1 MDTTKKNENENE
13 IMEEEAMIET
23 IEDNNT
29 IQPLAE
35 PSSVEITFIKGSD
48 NLYSYTVEHLVGV
61 YLVKFKIKNPELK
74 VYSKD
79 SSGNR
84 YFVDNVKIPQDESSI
99 LFKLDISDDVILE
112 FVTSHE
118 VEYAEVKY

>member
-1 MDTTKKNENENE
+1 
-13 IMEEEAMIET
+13 MEEEAMIET
-23 IEDNNT
+23 IDDNNT

-35 PSSVEITFIKGSD
+35 PSSAEITFTKGSD

-61 YLVKFKIKNPELK
+61 YLIKFKIKNPELK

-79 SSGNR
+79 NSGNR
-84 YFVDNVKIPQDESSI
+84 YFVDNVKIPQDETSI
-99 LFKLDISDDVILE
+99 LFKLDISDEVTLE

>member
-23 IEDNNT
+23 IEDDNM

-35 PSSVEITFIKGSD
+35 HSSAQITFTKGDD
-48 NLYSYTVEHLVGV
+48 NLYNYTVEHLVGV
-61 YLVKFKIKNPELK
+61 YFVKFKIKNPELK

-79 SSGNR
+79 SAGNR
-84 YFVDNVKIPQDESSI
+84 YFVDNVNIPQDESSI
-99 LFKLDISDDVILE
+99 LFKLDISDDVTLE